1 MRRPPRRVKPPKG
14 EVYVRSEA
22 PRGQLGYYLV
32 SDGGINPYRVKVKSP
47 CLAALSVFHLMAKG
61 MMLAD
66 IVALIG
72 SFDIVLGEID
82 R

>member
-1 MRRPPRRVKPPKG
+1 M
-14 EVYVRSEA
+14 
-22 PRGQLGYYLV
+22 
-32 SDGGINPYRVKVKSP
+32 KVKSP
-47 CLAALSVFHLMAKG
+47 CFAALIVFHLMAKG
-61 MMLAD
+61 MMIAD